1 MQFVRTKQLFAA
13 CPEAARLFPVGRR
26 RKHSLSL
33 RFAGFVIEISQGLLL
48 VFLMSEE
55 QRRAGLLLRTAAKA
69 IDFIL
74 IAAVAEI
81 IPRAGFFAGLAYL
94 LLGDGF
100 FDGRSIG
107 KKLIR
112 IRVVS
117 AATGTPCT
125 FRDSILRNSTFAAAY
140 LFWIVPWIGWIF
152 FVVVAAVEFVLVLGS
167 KDGMRL
173 GDEIAKTTVL
183 EN

>member
-1 MQFVRTKQLFAA
+1 
-13 CPEAARLFPVGRR
+13 
-26 RKHSLSL
+26 
-33 RFAGFVIEISQGLLL
+33 
-48 VFLMSEE
+48 MSEE

-74 IAAVAEI
+74 IASVVEI
-81 IPRAGFFAGLAYL
+81 LPRAGFFAGLAYL

-117 AATGTPCT
+117 SADGAPCS
-125 FRDSILRNSTFAAAY
+125 FRESILRNSTFAAGY
-140 LFWIVPWIGWIF
+140 LLLVVPWIGWIF
-152 FVVVAAVEFVLVLGS
+152 FLVVAAIEFVLVLGS
-167 KDGMRL
+167 DNGRRL
-173 GDEIAKTTVL
+173 GDELAKTTVL

>member
-1 MQFVRTKQLFAA
+1 
-13 CPEAARLFPVGRR
+13 
-26 RKHSLSL
+26 
-33 RFAGFVIEISQGLLL
+33 
-48 VFLMSEE
+48 MSEE

-69 IDFIL
+69 IDLIL
-74 IAAVAEI
+74 IASVVEI

-117 AATGTPCT
+117 SVADTPCT
-125 FRDSILRNSTFAAAY
+125 FRESILRNSTFAAGY
-140 LFWIVPWIGWIF
+140 FLWIVPWIGWIF
-152 FVVVAAVEFVLVLGS
+152 SLVVAAVEFILVLGS
-167 KDGMRL
+167 EDGMRL

>member
-1 MQFVRTKQLFAA
+1 M
-13 CPEAARLFPVGRR
+13 
-26 RKHSLSL
+26 
-33 RFAGFVIEISQGLLL
+33 IEKKRPLLL

-55 QRRAGLLLRTAAKA
+55 QRRAGLLLRTAAKV

-74 IAAVAEI
+74 IAAAAEI
-81 IPRAGFFAGLAYL
+81 LPRAGFYAGLAYL

-117 AATGTPCT
+117 KTANSPCT
-125 FRDSILRNSTFAAAY
+125 FKDSILRNSTLAAGY
-140 LFWIVPWIGWIF
+140 VLWVVPWVGWILI
-152 FVVVAAVEFVLVLGS
+152 FVIAAIEFVLILGS
-167 KDGMRL
+167 EDGSRL